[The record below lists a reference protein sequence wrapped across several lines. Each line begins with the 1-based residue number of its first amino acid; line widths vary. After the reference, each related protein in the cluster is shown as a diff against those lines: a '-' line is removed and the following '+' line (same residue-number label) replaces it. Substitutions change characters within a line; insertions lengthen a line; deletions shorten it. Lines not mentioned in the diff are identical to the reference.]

1 MSFEPLPF
9 AVSSQ
14 SDGCAV
20 PPLSFVTVFTS
31 FRWAAWSLLLIV
43 HTAESPSASEIELPL
58 TGWPWFL
65 TQLQAP
71 AVYPGR
77 FVSESVYVP
86 AETSDSAPP
95 APESGVGPA
104 AESVKSVGTALPPL
118 SLVTGFTSFRC
129 AAWSPFT
136 IVHVFDCPSAIVPA
150 QPAEALSCAYPAG
163 PLSVASSEPS
173 GVRG

>member
-1 MSFEPLPF
+1 MRWLGLPWCGF
-9 AVSSQ
+9 FFFFQAE
-14 SDGCAV
+14 DGIRD
-20 PPLSFVTVFTS
+20 LLVTGVQTC
-31 FRWAAWSLLLIV
+31 
-43 HTAESPSASEIELPL
+43 TLPIL
-58 TGWPWFL
+58 
-65 TQLQAP
+65 
-71 AVYPGR
+71 
-77 FVSESVYVP
+77 YVP

-118 SLVTGFTSFRC
+118 SLVTVFTSFRC